1 MNDLWIYGGVGGAL
15 YICITARGETEKWT
29 FSDWAVATKYTDDT
43 TANAAVERVDALET
57 KEADDVASLWRSM
70 NGFNDNIGGFTNKD
84 YIATKKQVSDNTSNI
99 EQNTSDISLLRTDLD
114 KAKTTESNHYQDV
127 TRKISAANTNIS
139 TLKTNVSDINKMISE
154 ITVDNF
160 LAALNL
166 AVNTNGELCYISK
179 DNSEVIT

>member
-1 MNDLWIYGGVGGAL
+1 M
-15 YICITARGETEKWT
+15 YICVSAKNESGRWE

-57 KEADDVASLWRSM
+57 KEANDVADLWRSM
-70 NGFNDNIGGFTNKD
+70 NGFNDNIGGFTNRD
-84 YIATKKQVSDNTSNI
+84 YKTTKKQVYNNKSNI
-99 EQNTSDISLLRTDLD
+99 EKNASDITSLRTDFD
-114 KAKTTESNHYQDV
+114 DAKTAESNHYQDV
-127 TRKISAANTNIS
+127 TRKISAVNTNIS
-139 TLKTNVSDINKMISE
+139 TLKTNVSDINKTISE

>member
-1 MNDLWIYGGVGGAL
+1 M
-15 YICITARGETEKWT
+15 YICVSAKNESGRWE

-57 KEADDVASLWRSM
+57 KEANDVADLWRSM
-70 NGFNDNIGGFTNKD
+70 NGFNDNIGGFTNRD
-84 YIATKKQVSDNTSNI
+84 YKTTKKQVYNNKSNI
-99 EQNTSDISLLRTDLD
+99 EKNTSDITSLRTDLD
-114 KAKTTESNHYQDV
+114 DAKT
-127 TRKISAANTNIS
+127 AANTNIS
-139 TLKTNVSDINKMISE
+139 TLKTNVSDINKTISG

-166 AVNTNGELCYISK
+166 AVNTNGELCYILK

>member
-1 MNDLWIYGGVGGAL
+1 M
-15 YICITARGETEKWT
+15 YICVSAKNEFGRWE

-57 KEADDVASLWRSM
+57 KEANDVADLWRSM
-70 NGFNDNIGGFTNKD
+70 NGFNDNIGGFTNRD
-84 YIATKKQVSDNTSNI
+84 YKTTKKQVYNNKSNI
-99 EQNTSDISLLRTDLD
+99 EKNTSDITSLRTDLD
-114 KAKTTESNHYQDV
+114 DAKT
-127 TRKISAANTNIS
+127 AANTNIS
-139 TLKTNVSDINKMISE
+139 TLKTNVSDINKTISG

>member
-1 MNDLWIYGGVGGAL
+1 M
-15 YICITARGETEKWT
+15 YICVSAKNESGRWE

-57 KEADDVASLWRSM
+57 KEANDVADLWRSM
-70 NGFNDNIGGFTNKD
+70 NGFNDNIGGFTNRD
-84 YIATKKQVSDNTSNI
+84 YKTTKKQVYNNKSNI
-99 EQNTSDISLLRTDLD
+99 EKNTSDITSLRTDLD
-114 KAKTTESNHYQDV
+114 DAKT
-127 TRKISAANTNIS
+127 AANTNIS
-139 TLKTNVSDINKMISE
+139 TLKTNVSDINKTISG

>member
-1 MNDLWIYGGVGGAL
+1 M
-15 YICITARGETEKWT
+15 YICVSAKNESGRWE

-57 KEADDVASLWRSM
+57 KEANDVADLWRSM
-70 NGFNDNIGGFTNKD
+70 NGFNDNIGGFTNRD
-84 YIATKKQVSDNTSNI
+84 YKTTKKQVYNNKSNI
-99 EQNTSDISLLRTDLD
+99 EKNTSDITSLRTDLD
-114 KAKTTESNHYQDV
+114 DAKT
-127 TRKISAANTNIS
+127 AANTNIS
-139 TLKTNVSDINKMISE
+139 TLKTNVSDINKTISG

-179 DNSEVIT
+179 E

>member
-1 MNDLWIYGGVGGAL
+1 MVVLAAH
-15 YICITARGETEKWT
+15 CISVLLREAT

-43 TANAAVERVDALET
+43 TANAAVERVGALET
-57 KEADDVASLWRSM
+57 KESNDVAALWRSM
-70 NGFNDNIGGFTNKD
+70 NGFNDNIGGFTNRD
-84 YIATKKQVSDNTSNI
+84 YIATKKQVGDNTSNI

-114 KAKTTESNHYQDV
+114 KAKTAESNHYQDV
-127 TRKISAANTNIS
+127 TRKISAANSNIS
-139 TLKTNVSDINKMISE
+139 TLKTNVSDINETISG

-179 DNSEVIT
+179 E

>member
-1 MNDLWIYGGVGGAL
+1 M
-15 YICITARGETEKWT
+15 YICVSAKNESGRWE

-57 KEADDVASLWRSM
+57 KEANDVADLWRSM
-70 NGFNDNIGGFTNKD
+70 NGFNDNIGGFTNRD
-84 YIATKKQVSDNTSNI
+84 YKTTKKQVYNNKSNI
-99 EQNTSDISLLRTDLD
+99 EKNTSDITSLRTDLD
-114 KAKTTESNHYQDV
+114 DAKT
-127 TRKISAANTNIS
+127 AANTNIS
-139 TLKTNVSDINKMISE
+139 TLKMNVSDINKTISG

-166 AVNTNGELCYISK
+166 AVNTNGELCYILK